1 MSDSKQAKR
10 GKYEDICEE
19 LLHRLKAESCIVLIN
34 RGIHGT
40 GMSFSY
46 REIADKPELLRKHA
60 AMLDFIAAELR
71 RQAGDVAEH

>member
-1 MSDSKQAKR
+1 MSKTGQAKR

-34 RGIHGT
+34 GGIYGN

-46 REIADKPELLRKHA
+46 YEIADKPELLRKHA
-60 AMLDFIAAELR
+60 TMLDMIAAELR
-71 RQAGDVAEH
+71 RQAGDVTEH